1 MRKMAE
7 DGTLD
12 APPSTN
18 VNDQQDNTNQPDTT
32 VPNSINDPATGT
44 DTSTDAGTAGEVPLS
59 ADTASDNEASTEGD
73 ESEGTEQ
80 TEGDGTEAELD
91 ERTGLDAFDW
101 TFGLGD
107 TVPGLKAL
115 ITI

>member
-1 MRKMAE
+1 MAN

-12 APPSTN
+12 APPSSN
-18 VNDQQDNTNQPDTT
+18 DNTNQPDTT
-32 VPNSINDPATGT
+32 VPNSINDDPATGT
-44 DTSTDAGTAGEVPLS
+44 DTSTDAGTTDEVPLS
-59 ADTASDNEASTEGD
+59 ADTAGGDTVSTEGD
-73 ESEGTEQ
+73 DSEGTEE
-80 TEGDGTEAELD
+80 TEGDGTVND

-115 ITI
+115 ISI